1 MPTSAHVWEDRVR
14 NDNKGVMSRHFAAE
28 SRRERHRTAFELR
41 LCDYKMGTGEES
53 WVQLAGAQHPPASM
67 VWINKTAFGTKA
79 VIKH

>member
-41 LCDYKMGTGEES
+41 LCDCKMGTGGRKLGTVIRGPAPS
-53 WVQLAGAQHPPASM
+53 CQHGLG
-67 VWINKTAFGTKA
+67 K
-79 VIKH
+79 

>member
-41 LCDYKMGTGEES
+41 LCDYKMGGRKLGTVSRG
-53 WVQLAGAQHPPASM
+53 PAPSSPHG
-67 VWINKTAFGTKA
+67 VCL
-79 VIKH
+79 